1 MNTKHLISTAIA
13 GVIAVSTV
21 AFAATKHMEK
31 DEVPALKAQMSAAKI
46 TLNNAITGAETHVQG
61 KAVDARLED
70 KSRKFSYRVEVLKGN
85 QIMDVTVDSRDGK
98 IVSAVADKGEHEGDH
113 EEQD

>member
-1 MNTKHLISTAIA
+1 MKTKHLISTAIA
-13 GVIAVSTV
+13 GVIALSTV

-31 DEVPALKAQMSAAKI
+31 NEVPALKAQMSAAKI
-46 TLNNAITGAETHVQG
+46 TLNNAITAAETHVQG
-61 KAVDARLED
+61 KAVDAKLED
-70 KSRKFSYRVEVLKGN
+70 KSGKFSFRVEVLKAD

-98 IVSAVADKGEHEGDH
+98 ILSAVADKDEHEGDH